1 MIESQSACPGG
12 NLVLRSTAQVVVVG
26 PAKLLAVTYSK
37 TSVAKAIWYS
47 QSQVCGL
54 CQTKARWQEVDQ
66 SQVAVGS
73 SGKWQP
79 KSLMVVA
86 PRRNCRRRQLPG
98 HRWPIRPRTHN
109 QGLQSIINIIVV
121 VRTIMDGVIKGCL
134 RFDNATKAKAVTTSL
149 TFGLQAPC
157 WVTIQNQTLSGPKPF
172 DQFNVLFSWG

>member
-1 MIESQSACPGG
+1 MCSQLLLGWSSGSESLAPMIESQSACPGG
-12 NLVLRSTAQVVVVG
+12 NLVLRSTAQVVVVV

-47 QSQVCGL
+47 LWL

-86 PRRNCRRRQLPG
+86 AQEKLSPPPTSGPSMAHQATHPQSRLAINQHHHHQENHPG
-98 HRWPIRPRTHN
+98 HQRM
-109 QGLQSIINIIVV
+109 SDV
-121 VRTIMDGVIKGCL
+121 
-134 RFDNATKAKAVTTSL
+134 
-149 TFGLQAPC
+149 
-157 WVTIQNQTLSGPKPF
+157 
-172 DQFNVLFSWG
+172 